1 MIRLKQIMKCFFQ
14 IRMFLRWFK
23 NLFVLG
29 FTGFLGIVGVAGF
42 VIMQSIDSLT
52 NLELGVRSYEIED
65 YKDAWAK
72 LTPLAEEGNTEA
84 QLYLGFM
91 YDDGLGVVRDDAE
104 AVKWYRSA
112 AKAGHAE
119 ARYNLGWMYD
129 YGEGVEQ
136 DYREA
141 IKWYRRA
148 AEAKH
153 ARAQN
158 NLGWMYDKA
167 RGVKQDYRRAYMW
180 YVLAQEQGDERA
192 SRNRDRVV
200 KNMTPA
206 QLTEAQ
212 EMSVRCREQNYK
224 NCDQLAPQN

>member
-1 MIRLKQIMKCFFQ
+1 
-14 IRMFLRWFK
+14 
-23 NLFVLG
+23 
-29 FTGFLGIVGVAGF
+29 
-42 VIMQSIDSLT
+42 MQSIDSLT

-119 ARYNLGWMYD
+119 ADIISGGCMIM
-129 YGEGVEQ
+129 GEGVEQ

-200 KNMTPA
+200 KEYDPPHNSAKP
-206 QLTEAQ
+206 Q
-212 EMSVRCREQNYK
+212 EMAETCREQNYK
-224 NCDQLAPQN
+224 NCEQLAPAKTNTLQNQLPTPPTEQRAQCLGSISAEARFLSILAMCFVEPG